1 MPKVK
6 TGETVTVSLSVD
18 LKYRC
23 SSCGKDNVV
32 PESLSSSA
40 HTGTLMGVNL
50 SRNLHEQATEALNA
64 KLKCILNQNDPHR
77 FRNANFTCKCKYC
90 GHREPWASIDSER
103 FNKISLACLCVLICS
118 VFLLPFV
125 SLNPFDG
132 MSLLFLLP
140 TVFGVAGLVG
150 TIIYKSKN
158 CVRMAKL
165 IAKLPPESLPTLLPH
180 EPAIKRALR
189 DDTMPRSAEQIEYD
203 TWECNH
209 CGTTN
214 TLKYAQCK
222 KCGQYK
228 GT

>member
-1 MPKVK
+1 MSKVK
-6 TGETVTVSLSVD
+6 IGETVTVSLSVD

-23 SSCGKDNVV
+23 SSCDKDNVAAA
-32 PESLSSSA
+32 SLSSSE

-50 SRNLHEQATEALNA
+50 KRNLHEQATEALKA
-64 KLKCILNQNDPHR
+64 KLKRVSDQCDPHR

-90 GHREPWASIDSER
+90 GHREPWASMDSER
-103 FNKISLACLCVLICS
+103 FNIIFMACLCVLFCS

-125 SLNPFDG
+125 SLNPFNG

-140 TVFGVAGLVG
+140 TVFSAAGLVG
-150 TIIYKSKN
+150 TIIYQSKN
-158 CVRMAKL
+158 CDRMEKL
-165 IAKLPPESLPTLLPH
+165 IAKLPPESLPTFLPH
-180 EPAIKRALR
+180 EPAIKRALC

-203 TWECNH
+203 TWECSH

-214 TLKYAQCK
+214 QLKYAQCK